1 VRLAG
6 STLAFVALTFLGTEP
21 LFIAAAWVSRGRV
34 LDALPGL
41 GANALVL
48 LGTFAPA
55 LVALGLT
62 AKAEGGDGVR
72 ALLGTLS
79 RWKRRSGDLGASGAV
94 ASPAARSMK

>member
-34 LDALPGL
+34 LDAPP

-72 ALLGTLS
+72 ARLGTLS
-79 RWKRRSGDLGASGAV
+79 RSKRRSGDLGASGAV
-94 ASPAARSMK
+94 ASPAGRSMK